1 VPGGI
6 YSSVMLASRSLHA
19 EPQPLTVV
27 GVTVAGSSIGSADQA
42 NTQRRV
48 ALVRAHLRDVW
59 NFLRRVGLSPEDADD
74 AAQEVFLVAMDKFD
88 RLEPGRERA
97 FLFGIALRVASRSRR
112 SSKSRAEKTVG
123 EFDIEECLSTDPSSY
138 ELVARKQARELLDRA
153 LSEMKPELRN
163 AFVLFELEEL
173 TMVEIAALT
182 DVPLGTVASRIWRAR
197 EQFLQATK
205 RMQSPRQR

>member
-1 VPGGI
+1 
-6 YSSVMLASRSLHA
+6 
-19 EPQPLTVV
+19 
-27 GVTVAGSSIGSADQA
+27 
-42 NTQRRV
+42 
-48 ALVRAHLRDVW
+48 VW

-74 AAQEVFLVAMDKFD
+74 AAQEVFLVAIAKFD

-97 FLFGIALRVASRSRR
+97 FLFAIALRVASRSRR
-112 SSKSRAEKTVG
+112 SSKSRAERTVG
-123 EFDIEECLSTDPSSY
+123 EFDIEKCLSTDPSSY
-138 ELVARKQARELLDRA
+138 ELVARKQARELLDQA

-173 TMVEIAALT
+173 TMAEIAALT

>member
-1 VPGGI
+1 
-6 YSSVMLASRSLHA
+6 MLASPSLHA
-19 EPQPLTVV
+19 EPQPLAVV
-27 GVTVAGSSIGSADQA
+27 GVTVAGSSSGSADQA
-42 NTQRRV
+42 NAQRRV

-88 RLEPGRERA
+88 RLELGRERA
-97 FLFGIALRVASRSRR
+97 FLFAIALRVASRSRR
-112 SSKSRAEKTVG
+112 SSKSRAERTVG
-123 EFDIEECLSTDPSSY
+123 EFDIENCLSTDPSSY
-138 ELVARKQARELLDRA
+138 ELVARKQARELLDQA